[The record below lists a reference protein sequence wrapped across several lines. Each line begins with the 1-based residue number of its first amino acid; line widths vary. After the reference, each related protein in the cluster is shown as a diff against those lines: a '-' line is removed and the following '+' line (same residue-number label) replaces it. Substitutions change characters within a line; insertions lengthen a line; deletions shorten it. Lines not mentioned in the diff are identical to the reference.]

1 MEIAM
6 PRLRLDLDTETFE
19 SLVAHATAELRPV
32 QLQAEVLLR
41 RALGLPFPFVQEQSA
56 ISECDSDEKNGTTRG

>member
-1 MEIAM
+1 M
-6 PRLRLDLDTETFE
+6 PRLRLDVDTETFE

-41 RALGLPFPFVQEQSA
+41 QALGLPFPVVLEQSPT
-56 ISECDSDEKNGTTRG
+56 SECDRGDENGTAQG